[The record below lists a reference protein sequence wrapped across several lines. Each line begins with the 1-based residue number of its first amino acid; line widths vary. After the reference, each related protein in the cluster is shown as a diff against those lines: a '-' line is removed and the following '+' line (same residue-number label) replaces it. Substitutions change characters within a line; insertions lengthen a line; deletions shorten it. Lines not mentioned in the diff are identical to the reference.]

1 MLECQALLFCPPC
14 GQKSVREGVIF
25 LIKTPRI
32 RRLSVIHEHLMF
44 EIIYLCMII
53 VSRDAG

>member
-1 MLECQALLFCPPC
+1 MLERQALLFCPPC
-14 GQKSVREGVIF
+14 GHKSVREGVIF

-32 RRLSVIHEHLMF
+32 RRLSVIHEHLIS
-44 EIIYLCMII
+44 EIIDLLMII